1 MKLSFLKCYLEKSNF
16 SYYICAKT
24 LKKEMLKKDLDPDR
38 PLDLD
43 LKKGIK
49 IEGKAKVEVVAEVE
63 VEVNIRT
70 KREMTTIQVEVTAQ
84 KIVGEINEAHFKL
97 SVNIG
102 QGVNHQTQEA
112 VAAGEQEGKN
122 NSGFS

>member
-1 MKLSFLKCYLEKSNF
+1 
-16 SYYICAKT
+16 
-24 LKKEMLKKDLDPDR
+24 MLKKDLDPDR

-112 VAAGEQEGKN
+112 VAAGEQEGEN
-122 NSGFS
+122 NSNLNGIHEQVVVNLLTIEL